1 MFYLSRNHQYYYQI
15 QGTMA
20 ITNAHACDF
29 IVWTSKSMKVETILF
44 DKTLWQKNVSKT
56 KPLLS

>member
-1 MFYLSRNHQYYYQI
+1 
-15 QGTMA
+15 MA

-29 IVWTSKSMKVETILF
+29 IVWTPKSMKVETILF
-44 DKTLWQKNVSKT
+44 DETLRQKNVSKT